1 MNLFVEGKL
10 LCPAIDVNDSV
21 TKSKFDNLYGS
32 RESLL
37 EGIQSVINVQIAGKK
52 VIIYGYGEVGKGCA
66 QTMKGLGAHVGVC
79 EIDPIMAMQ
88 AHMEGYEVYDR
99 DTASKEGD
107 MFITATGC
115 IKTINKED
123 LLNMKDG
130 VILMNMGH
138 GNMEIDTEYLN
149 SKEYIKED
157 IKPLLNKYT
166 KEDGKSLFLL
176 CDGYLVNATGGA
188 GHPPRVMSIT
198 FTNHFIALLSML
210 QNPEFYRDKKVYKL
224 NRRQEELIARLNFPE
239 LSNKLSKLTEEQ
251 SEYLGIS
258 PNGPFKREDYRY

>member
-1 MNLFVEGKL
+1 
-10 LCPAIDVNDSV
+10 
-21 TKSKFDNLYGS
+21 
-32 RESLL
+32 
-37 EGIQSVINVQIAGKK
+37 
-52 VIIYGYGEVGKGCA
+52 
-66 QTMKGLGAHVGVC
+66 
-79 EIDPIMAMQ
+79 
-88 AHMEGYEVYDR
+88 
-99 DTASKEGD
+99 
-107 MFITATGC
+107 
-115 IKTINKED
+115 
-123 LLNMKDG
+123 MKDG